1 MAIPIRRLGIA
12 IVVNEIGIDGTAY
25 TGTAGTGYYEVV
37 VASLAAGS
45 HTIAK
50 ANGETHVFYIKLEPT
65 E

>member
-1 MAIPIRRLGIA
+1 MKLTIA
-12 IVVNEIGIDGTAY
+12 RTTKRNEIGVDGTAY

-37 VASLAAGS
+37 IPSLAAGS

-50 ANGETHVFYIKLEPT
+50 AGGETHPFYIKLEPIT